1 MFAVSKS
8 PLNSGY
14 PKARPSGASGPSTSK
29 AGIQEQRGYPQRS
42 SEMSGSRPPCTQTNG
57 RRCQAAAGPR
67 GDLQDSLQHEA
78 VANFLQLAWKDV
90 CFKLEQSQQ
99 AAHEG
104 KHRRVVY
111 YREKEPD
118 MSREC
123 DDGSS
128 SLEA

>member
-1 MFAVSKS
+1 MFWV
-8 PLNSGY
+8 LHLGC
-14 PKARPSGASGPSTSK
+14 
-29 AGIQEQRGYPQRS
+29 
-42 SEMSGSRPPCTQTNG
+42 SGSRPPCTQTNG

-104 KHRRVVY
+104 K
-111 YREKEPD
+111 REFELSDFLFEKDLHNNVDAAQHPF
-118 MSREC
+118 
-123 DDGSS
+123 
-128 SLEA
+128 